1 MTVSLVEIFAAA
13 RAHAAP
19 LAAESAG
26 YLLLAVADHVVAA
39 PRAVA
44 PEAVELSSDGAVRL
58 RPHRGPSQE
67 GGAEAA
73 VRGLLARALEVAGS
87 TGPALRRAADRR
99 EETGLTALVRELEVA
114 LIPVNR
120 AAAKRAL
127 SRLHRETE
135 RARDAGKLDALL
147 RAEEERADLVPS
159 LAAVVASPPAAAEHS
174 PAPPPPEHVPSPPR
188 VEPTAQQPAPAPPP
202 AVELTLTPEP
212 LRVAGDLAL
221 TKPEPVVLRARER
234 GTSTPQLGT
243 VVTAQTLPD
252 EEADRTERAP
262 EASALELDT
271 TDEGTGGLG
280 VDVDVDVDVDE
291 DVDEDELTPALPNKL
306 HVAAETPS
314 TEPEPSLLP
323 DVVTAMVELHT
334 GLDSDEAPTRLR
346 EAVTELKSEAPTP
359 LDVLSEL
366 PPHEVLELEGVQ
378 ETAEPEPTALPL
390 PPVVLAPRS
399 SRITPEP
406 EQVQDEWLTASS
418 LVGVISAPTL
428 FVSERVAPELHEA
441 STWDPGPV
449 VCTLSSPVPPALLIA
464 EPPLEPSPYAPAAL
478 VTSVRDV
485 SELVESFHVSGAA
498 EEQELRSAL
507 KEMAGLELTPMP
519 HPLVGER

>member
-1 MTVSLVEIFAAA
+1 
-13 RAHAAP
+13 
-19 LAAESAG
+19 
-26 YLLLAVADHVVAA
+26 
-39 PRAVA
+39 
-44 PEAVELSSDGAVRL
+44 
-58 RPHRGPSQE
+58 
-67 GGAEAA
+67 
-73 VRGLLARALEVAGS
+73 
-87 TGPALRRAADRR
+87 
-99 EETGLTALVRELEVA
+99 
-114 LIPVNR
+114 
-120 AAAKRAL
+120 
-127 SRLHRETE
+127 
-135 RARDAGKLDALL
+135 
-147 RAEEERADLVPS
+147 
-159 LAAVVASPPAAAEHS
+159 
-174 PAPPPPEHVPSPPR
+174 
-188 VEPTAQQPAPAPPP
+188 
-202 AVELTLTPEP
+202 VELTLTPEP
-212 LRVAGDLAL
+212 LRVAGDPAL

-271 TDEGTGGLG
+271 AVRGTDGLG
-280 VDVDVDVDVDE
+280 VDVDVDVDADE
-291 DVDEDELTPALPNKL
+291 PTPALPSKL
-306 HVAAETPS
+306 HLAAETPS

-346 EAVTELKSEAPTP
+346 EAVTELKSEAPP
-359 LDVLSEL
+359 SLDVLSEL

-378 ETAEPEPTALPL
+378 ETPEPEPTAVPL

-399 SRITPEP
+399 LRSTPEP
-406 EQVQDEWLTASS
+406 EQVEDEWLTASS

-428 FVSERVAPELHEA
+428 FVSERLAPELHEA

-449 VCTLSSPVPPALLIA
+449 VCTLSSPVPPPLLIA
-464 EPPLEPSPYAPAAL
+464 EPPLEPSPYAPAVLA
-478 VTSVRDV
+478 TSVRDV